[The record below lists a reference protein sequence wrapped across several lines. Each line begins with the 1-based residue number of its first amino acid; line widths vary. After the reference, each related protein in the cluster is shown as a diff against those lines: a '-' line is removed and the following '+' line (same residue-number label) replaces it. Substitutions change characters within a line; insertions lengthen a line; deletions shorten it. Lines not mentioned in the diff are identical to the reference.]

1 MNIEQLKTNIT
12 AANNLVDAT
21 KKKLCKAIRTAVRDI
36 DNGDGKRKP
45 EPIEDI
51 NTDGIDF
58 RLLSQDGK
66 PFDASFQPDNAIDED
81 EYLIALSIDEKN
93 GIVYVWSYDEDSS
106 ECDPI
111 DITDDRLTM
120 DDLLEVLKIIA
131 IWNK

>member
-1 MNIEQLKTNIT
+1 MQP
-12 AANNLVDAT
+12 AALG
-21 KKKLCKAIRTAVRDI
+21 AVA
-36 DNGDGKRKP
+36 
-45 EPIEDI
+45 
-51 NTDGIDF
+51 F
-58 RLLSQDGK
+58 
-66 PFDASFQPDNAIDED
+66 IDED

>member
-36 DNGDGKRKP
+36 DNGDGKRKL

-106 ECDPI
+106 E
-111 DITDDRLTM
+111 
-120 DDLLEVLKIIA
+120 
-131 IWNK
+131 